1 MGQSSSVPSQPTET
15 FNSQPWGRSRISVSA
30 PGSSSLPAETDYVP
44 PTLTTLD
51 GPVPALRQSQPFA
64 TLSRQLSSRSTPV
77 DSSIT
82 GPSHIV
88 STRNDVL
95 LEEYE
100 RRQLSPP
107 EGARAENTPVTYI
120 TASPM
125 PRRSRLS
132 SLRGRLFPRHGSQ
145 RPIDDN
151 AQVGGGLFWRRSSSG
166 ARSRQAAQGLRVH
179 THRRHL
185 SSLAMSRS
193 ANSAPGSRSVMGP
206 VSLHD
211 STNFSRR
218 RPSSMA
224 SHGPHEEQARV
235 SSTSRPAR
243 HTTYAQS
250 SSADNLFARF
260 HRRRLPPSSRIDLA
274 HQTESSAHSWVL
286 DPLDA
291 DANRDASLEHP
302 PGVRST
308 DNTTRPDQILP
319 TIFSTHGSQSQSR
332 VLSDDR
338 GSPDDA
344 SWIRR
349 LSVVGSSSRR
359 HDSRASSRS
368 SRSHIGLAQ
377 RNDDLAWSIILSV
390 AAGSVAAQVSGSS
403 LDSPVPM
410 QALRPRSQDATL
422 QRVSHLLQHAEHWG
436 HMGRDNSSMDTASS
450 FDSMRIFRLVSR
462 STGSSSLGNTS
473 VGGRS
478 SPQILPVPVQGD
490 YEDRNITIVLVALRT
505 PSTANMRAQAVNEPS
520 SLSRAHSRNSLLETP
535 TSAPPSIQAGDN
547 TGHQPREIER
557 RSRLVLLRRAS
568 FGGARRASHDMSSDA
583 TFQRHRRSFRN
594 AFTNRRNMGARP
606 RSYTLSEPSPGP
618 APPPST
624 PAEFAIS
631 AASSHTT
638 APAGA
643 ASAGSASRPSVAFAE
658 PSPDRASFHD
668 DHPSIETHSLRPVR
682 QRRQSDSDFARH
694 RNLGAGAARRNGV
707 VEPDELD
714 PMRPAANRSRNWLVY
729 VVGTDISQ
737 DRSMWTAPGLYNDVS
752 LVSGLT
758 SSLYII

>member
-1 MGQSSSVPSQPTET
+1 MGQSFSVPNEPTQRS
-15 FNSQPWGRSRISVSA
+15 NSHPWRRSHISVSA
-30 PGSSSLPAETDYVP
+30 GDSLSLPAETDYDRRTL
-44 PTLTTLD
+44 PTLS

-64 TLSRQLSSRSTPV
+64 TFSRQVSSRSTPV

-82 GPSHIV
+82 SPSHNV

-107 EGARAENTPVTYI
+107 EGVRAENTPVTYI

-132 SLRGRLFPRHGSQ
+132 SLRGRLFSQHGNQ

-151 AQVGGGLFWRRSSSG
+151 AQVGGGPFWRRSLNG
-166 ARSRQAAQGLRVH
+166 AGPRQAAQGLRVH

-185 SSLAMSRS
+185 SSLAVSRLANSARGSRS
-193 ANSAPGSRSVMGP
+193 ATEPA
-206 VSLHD
+206 SLHD
-211 STNFSRR
+211 STTFARR

-224 SHGPHEEQARV
+224 SHGPREEQANV
-235 SSTSRPAR
+235 SSTSRRAR
-243 HTTYAQS
+243 HITYAQS
-250 SSADNLFARF
+250 NSADSLFARF
-260 HRRRLPPSSRIDLA
+260 HRRRLPPNSRIDLA
-274 HQTESSAHSWVL
+274 HQIESSANTGVL

-291 DANRDASLEHP
+291 NANRDASFEHP
-302 PGVRST
+302 PRVRST
-308 DNTTRPDQILP
+308 DSTTRPDRIVP
-319 TIFSTHGSQSQSR
+319 TTLSTHGSQSQPP
-332 VLSDDR
+332 VLSGDR
-338 GSPDDA
+338 ESPDDR

-349 LSVVGSSSRR
+349 LNVVGSSSRR
-359 HDSRASSRS
+359 HDSRAPSRS
-368 SRSHIGLAQ
+368 SRSHIRLAQ
-377 RNDDLAWSIILSV
+377 RNDDLAWSIILGI
-390 AAGSVAAQVSGSS
+390 AAGSVASQVSGSS

-410 QALRPRSQDATL
+410 QALRPRSPDVPL
-422 QRVSHLLQHAEHWG
+422 DLVSHLLQHAEHRG
-436 HMGRDNSSMDTASS
+436 HRGRDTSSVDTASS
-450 FDSMRIFRLVSR
+450 VDSMRIFRLVST
-462 STGSSSLGNTS
+462 STGSSSLGSTS

-478 SPQILPVPVQGD
+478 SSPESAMPVQGD

-505 PSTANMRAQAVNEPS
+505 PSTANIRAEAVNERS
-520 SLSRAHSRNSLLETP
+520 TLSRAHSRNPLLETP

-547 TGHQPREIER
+547 AGHQPREIER
-557 RSRLVLLRRAS
+557 RSRLTLLRRAS
-568 FGGARRASHDMSSDA
+568 FGGVRRDSHDMSSDA
-583 TFQRHRRSFRN
+583 TMQRHRQSFST
-594 AFTNRRNMGARP
+594 AITNRRNLGA

-638 APAGA
+638 APARA
-643 ASAGSASRPSVAFAE
+643 ASAGSASTPSVAFAE

-668 DHPSIETHSLRPVR
+668 DDPSIETHPLRPVR

-707 VEPDELD
+707 VEPDD
-714 PMRPAANRSRNWLVY
+714 VDSMTPPANRSRNWLVY
-729 VVGTDISQ
+729 VVGTDLSQ
-737 DRSMWTAPGLYNDVS
+737 DHSMWSAPGLYNDVS
-752 LVSGLT
+752 LVSGLMST
-758 SSLYII
+758 LYIV